1 MGRQQRSSKM
11 KNCAQNTWPSE
22 AITAGLLGIK
32 QRKNEFSG
40 EKPEGMWRTLCARGM
55 ALQGQTNA

>member
-1 MGRQQRSSKM
+1 M